1 MSTFREHKTIADR
14 AAADRGRHRQKIE
27 KAIKESIRDVVAEE
41 SIIGQSGKKKI
52 RIPVKGIKEHRFVF
66 GTNEKNKQVGSA
78 QGKDIKEG
86 QRIGHRRRP
95 QSQNGEGDKAG
106 NKPGEEMYE
115 IEMSLEELA
124 GYLFND
130 LELPELEKKNFKFT
144 TQEKMKRKG
153 KRPYG
158 IRPRLSKKE
167 TIKRKLKRKKAAIKA
182 GTYDPESD
190 ERFTFHESDLRYKHI
205 APVMKENTAA
215 VVFFVMDV
223 SGSMTKSKK
232 FLARSFF
239 FLLYQFLNHKYSSIE
254 VVFISHTTEANE
266 VNEEQ
271 FFTQVPNGG
280 TLVSQGLIKVEEIIE
295 TRYHPNNW
303 NIYTFYC
310 GDGDNWSTDNKDTL
324 ESFRRLK
331 EINQVMGYT
340 EIGKLHRYSEYS
352 LLSQGGSP
360 DKRLWDWTKLIEDKL
375 FKRVRLEESKDIWP
389 SFRKLFGGK
398 LNG

>member
-14 AAADRGRHRQKIE
+14 AASDRSRHRHKIE

-52 RIPVKGIKEHRFVF
+52 RIPVKGIKEHRFVY
-66 GTNEKNKQVGSA
+66 GANENNKKVGSA
-78 QGKDIKEG
+78 QGRDVKEG

-95 QSQNGEGDKAG
+95 RAGEGDEGKPG
-106 NKPGEEMYE
+106 DKPGEEQYE

-124 GYLFND
+124 EYLFSD

-167 TIKRKLKRKKAAIKA
+167 TVKQKIKRKKAAIKA
-182 GTYDPESD
+182 GSYDPSSG
-190 ERFTFHESDLRYKHI
+190 ERFTFHDSDLRYKHI
-205 APVMKENTAA
+205 APVVKENTAA

-223 SGSMTKSKK
+223 SGSMTTSKK

-239 FLLYQFLNHKYSSIE
+239 FLLYQFLNHKYSSID
-254 VVFISHTTEANE
+254 VVFVSHTADAHE

-280 TLVSQGLIKVEEIIE
+280 TLVSTGLKKVEEIIE
-295 TRYHPNNW
+295 KRYHPNNW

-310 GDGDNWSTDNKDTL
+310 GDGDNWSIDNKEAIAT
-324 ESFRRLK
+324 FRRLK
-331 EINQVMGYT
+331 EINQVMCYT
-340 EIGKLHRYSEYS
+340 EIGKLHKFSEYS
-352 LLSQGGSP
+352 LYSGTTP
-360 DKRLWDWTKLIEDKL
+360 EKRLWDWTKLVEDKN
-375 FKRVRLEESKDIWP
+375 FKRTRLENHKDIWP
-389 SFRKLFGGK
+389 AFRKLFGGRT
-398 LNG
+398 

>member
-14 AAADRGRHRQKIE
+14 AASDRSRHRKKIE
-27 KAIKESIRDVVAEE
+27 DAIKESIKDVVAEE
-41 SIIGQSGKKKI
+41 SIIGQNGKKKI
-52 RIPVKGIKEHRFVF
+52 RIPVRGIKEHRFVY

-78 QGKDIKEG
+78 PGKDVKQG
-86 QRIGHRRRP
+86 QQIGHRRRQP
-95 QSQNGEGDKAG
+95 QQGEGNKPG

-124 GYLFND
+124 EYLFND

-167 TIKRKLKRKKAAIKA
+167 TIKQKIRRKKAAIKA
-182 GTYDPESD
+182 GSYDPESG

-205 APVMKENTAA
+205 APVVKENTAA

-223 SGSMTKSKK
+223 SGSMTTSKK

-239 FLLYQFLNHKYSSIE
+239 FLLYQFLNHRYSSVD
-254 VVFISHTTEANE
+254 VVFVSHTAEAQE

-271 FFTQVPNGG
+271 FFTQAPNGG
-280 TLVSQGLIKVEEIIE
+280 TLVSTGLNKVEEIIE
-295 TRYHPNNW
+295 KRYHPNNW

-310 GDGDNWSTDNKDTL
+310 GDGDNWSTDNKEAL
-324 ESFRRLK
+324 SAFRRLK
-331 EINQVMGYT
+331 EINQTMCYT
-340 EIGKLHRYSEYS
+340 EIDNKNHQDQYALFGNTTT
-352 LLSQGGSP
+352 G
-360 DKRLWDWTKLIEDKL
+360 KRLWDWMKLIEDKS
-375 FKRVRLEESKDIWP
+375 FKRISLTDSKDIWP
-389 SFRKLFGGK
+389 AFKNLFGGK
-398 LNG
+398 SNA

>member
-14 AAADRGRHRQKIE
+14 AASDRSRHRQKIE

-52 RIPVKGIKEHRFVF
+52 RIPVKGIKEHRLVY
-66 GTNEKNKQVGSA
+66 GANQKNKQVGSA
-78 QGKDIKEG
+78 QGKEIKEG

-95 QSQNGEGDKAG
+95 RSQQGQGEKPG

-153 KRPYG
+153 KRSQG

-167 TIKRKLKRKKAAIKA
+167 TIKQKIRRKKAAIKA
-182 GTYDPESD
+182 GTFNPETD
-190 ERFTFHESDLRYKHI
+190 ERFSFHKNDLRYKHI
-205 APVMKENTAA
+205 APVIKENTAA

-239 FLLYQFLNHKYSSIE
+239 FLLYQFLNHKYSSID
-254 VVFISHTTEANE
+254 VVFVSHTADAHE

-280 TLVSQGLIKVEEIIE
+280 TLVSTGLKKVEDIIE
-295 TRYHPNNW
+295 KRYHPNNW

-310 GDGDNWSTDNKDTL
+310 GDGDNWAIDNKEAL
-324 ESFRRLK
+324 AAFRRLK
-331 EINQVMGYT
+331 EVNQAMCYT
-340 EIGKLHRYSEYS
+340 
-352 LLSQGGSP
+352 
-360 DKRLWDWTKLIEDKL
+360 
-375 FKRVRLEESKDIWP
+375 
-389 SFRKLFGGK
+389 
-398 LNG
+398 

>member
-1 MSTFREHKTIADR
+1 MSVFREHKTIADR
-14 AAADRGRHRQKIE
+14 AASDRSRHREKID
-27 KAIKESIRDVVAEE
+27 KAIKESIKDVVAEE

-52 RIPVKGIKEHRFVF
+52 RIPVKGIKEHRFVY
-66 GTNEKNKQVGSA
+66 GSNEKNKQVGSA
-78 QGKDIKEG
+78 QGKDVSKG
-86 QRIGHRRRP
+86 QRVGHRRRRSKE
-95 QSQNGEGDKAG
+95 QSGEGNKPG

-124 GYLFND
+124 GYLFSD

-144 TQEKMKRKG
+144 TQEKFRRKG

-167 TIKRKLKRKKAAIKA
+167 TIKQKLRRKKAAIKSGA
-182 GTYDPESD
+182 YDPDSG

-205 APVMKENTAA
+205 APVEKENTAA

-239 FLLYQFLNHKYSSIE
+239 FLLYQFLNHKYSSID
-254 VVFISHTTEANE
+254 VVFVSHTADAHE

-280 TLVSQGLIKVEEIIE
+280 TLVSTGLTKVEEIIDK
-295 TRYHPNNW
+295 RYHPNNW

-310 GDGDNWSTDNKDTL
+310 GDGDNWSIDNKETL
-324 ESFRRLK
+324 AAFRRLK
-331 EINQVMGYT
+331 EINQIIAYT
-340 EIGKLHRYSEYS
+340 EIGKLVDYSQHS
-352 LLSQGGSP
+352 LYTNP
-360 DKRLWDWTKLIEDKL
+360 EKRLWDWTKLVEDKN
-375 FKRVRLEESKDIWP
+375 FKRIRLEESNDIWP
-389 SFRKLFGGK
+389 SFKRLFGGK
-398 LNG
+398 S

>member
-1 MSTFREHKTIADR
+1 MSTFKEHKTIADR
-14 AAADRGRHRQKIE
+14 AAGDRSRHRQKIE
-27 KAIKESIRDVVAEE
+27 KAIKESIKDVIAEE
-41 SIIGQSGKKKI
+41 SIIGQSGSKKI
-52 RIPVKGIKEHRFVF
+52 RIPVRGIKEHRFVY
-66 GTNEKNKQVGSA
+66 GANEKNKHVGSA
-78 QGKDIKEG
+78 QGKEIKQG
-86 QRIGHRRRP
+86 QRIGHKRRQKP
-95 QSQNGEGDKAG
+95 SEGQGDQPG

-144 TQEKMKRKG
+144 SQKKMKRKG

-167 TIKRKLKRKKAAIKA
+167 TIKQKIRRKKAAIKA
-182 GTYDPESD
+182 GTYDPESE
-190 ERFTFHESDLRYKHI
+190 ERFTFHQSDLRYKHI
-205 APVMKENTAA
+205 APVTKENTAA

-239 FLLYQFLNHKYSSIE
+239 FLLYQFLNHKYSNID
-254 VVFISHTTEANE
+254 VVFVSHTADARE

-280 TLVSQGLIKVEEIIE
+280 TLVSTGLKKVEEVIE
-295 TRYHPNNW
+295 KRYHPNNW

-310 GDGDNWSTDNKDTL
+310 GDGDNWAIDNKEAL
-324 ESFRRLK
+324 ETFRRLK
-331 EINQVMGYT
+331 EINQIMCYA
-340 EIGKLHRYSEYS
+340 EIGRLHDYREYS
-352 LLSQGGSP
+352 LFSGSAP
-360 DKRLWDWTKLIEDKL
+360 AKRLWDWMQMAEGKN
-375 FKRVRLEESKDIWP
+375 FKRIRLEEAKDIWAA
-389 SFRKLFGGK
+389 FKKLFGGK
-398 LNG
+398 T

>member
-1 MSTFREHKTIADR
+1 VSIFREHKTIADR
-14 AAADRGRHRQKIE
+14 AASDRSRHRHKIE
-27 KAIKESIRDVVAEE
+27 KAIKESIKDVVAEE

-52 RIPVKGIKEHRFVF
+52 RIPVKGIKEHRFVY
-66 GTNEKNKQVGSA
+66 GNNEENKRVGSA
-78 QGKDIKEG
+78 QGKEVSPG
-86 QRIGHRRRP
+86 QRIGHRRKVK
-95 QSQNGEGDKAG
+95 SEGEGDGKAG

-124 GYLFND
+124 GYLFSD
-130 LELPELEKKNFKFT
+130 LELPELEKKSFKFT

-167 TIKRKLKRKKAAIKA
+167 TIKQKIKRKKAAIKA
-182 GTYDPESD
+182 GSFDPESG

-205 APVMKENTAA
+205 APVKKENTAA

-239 FLLYQFLNHKYSSIE
+239 FLLYQFLNHKYSSID
-254 VVFISHTTEANE
+254 VVFISHTADAKE
-266 VNEEQ
+266 VNEDQ

-280 TLVSQGLIKVEEIIE
+280 TLVSTGLKKVEEIIE
-295 TRYHPNNW
+295 KRYHPNNW

-310 GDGDNWSTDNKDTL
+310 GDGDNWSIDNEEAIEAFK
-324 ESFRRLK
+324 RLK
-331 EINQVMGYT
+331 EINQAMCYT
-340 EIGKLHRYSEYS
+340 EIGTESQYSD
-352 LLSQGGSP
+352 LQIFAGKA
-360 DKRLWDWTKLIEDKL
+360 DKRLWDLVKLAEGDN
-375 FKRVRLEESKDIWP
+375 FKRIKLAESKDVWP
-389 SFRKLFGGK
+389 AFKKLFGGR
-398 LNG
+398 

>member
-1 MSTFREHKTIADR
+1 MSIFREHKTIADR
-14 AAADRGRHRQKIE
+14 AASDRSRHRQKIE
-27 KAIKESIRDVVAEE
+27 EAIKDSIKDVVAEE
-41 SIIGQSGKKKI
+41 SIIGQNGNKKI
-52 RIPVKGIKEHRFVF
+52 RIPVKGIKEHRFLYGV
-66 GTNEKNKQVGSA
+66 NEKNKQVGSA
-78 QGKDIKEG
+78 QGKDVKKG

-95 QSQNGEGDKAG
+95 QKQQGDGDKPG

-124 GYLFND
+124 GYLFSD
-130 LELPELEKKNFKFT
+130 LNLPELEKKNFKFT

-167 TIKRKLKRKKAAIKA
+167 TIKQKIRRKKAAIKA
-182 GTYDPESD
+182 GSYDPESG

-205 APVMKENTAA
+205 APVTKENTAA

-239 FLLYQFLNHKYSSIE
+239 FLLYQFLNHKYSSID
-254 VVFISHTTEANE
+254 VVFISHTAEAHE

-280 TLVSQGLIKVEEIIE
+280 TLVSTGLEKAEEIIDK
-295 TRYHPNNW
+295 RYHPNNW

-310 GDGDNWSTDNKDTL
+310 GDGDNWSIDNKTAL
-324 ESFRRLK
+324 EAFRRLK
-331 EINQVMGYT
+331 EINQIMCYT
-340 EIGKLHRYSEYS
+340 EIGKLHRYDEYS
-352 LLSQGGSP
+352 LFSGTPAG
-360 DKRLWDWTKLIEDKL
+360 KRLWDWTKLIEDKN
-375 FKRVRLEESKDIWP
+375 FKRIRLEKNDDIWKA
-389 SFRKLFGGK
+389 FKKLFGGRT
-398 LNG
+398 

>member
-1 MSTFREHKTIADR
+1 MSIFREHKTIADR
-14 AAADRGRHRQKIE
+14 AASDRTRHRQKIE

-52 RIPVKGIKEHRFVF
+52 RIPVKGIKEHRFVY
-66 GTNEKNKQVGSA
+66 GANEKNKQAGSA
-78 QGKDIKEG
+78 QGKNVGKG
-86 QRIGHRRRP
+86 QRIGHRRRKTP
-95 QSQNGEGDKAG
+95 QEGRGDKPG
-106 NKPGEEMYE
+106 NQPGEEMYE

-167 TIKRKLKRKKAAIKA
+167 TIKQKIRRKKAAIKA
-182 GTYDPESD
+182 GTFDTNGD
-190 ERFTFHESDLRYKHI
+190 DRFTFHESDLRYKHI
-205 APVMKENTAA
+205 APVVKENTAA

-232 FLARSFF
+232 YLARSFF
-239 FLLYQFLNHKYSSIE
+239 FLLYQFLNHKYSSVDVIF
-254 VVFISHTTEANE
+254 VSHTAEAHE

-280 TLVSQGLIKVEEIIE
+280 TLVSTGLKKAEEIIE
-295 TRYHPNNW
+295 KRYHPNNW

-310 GDGDNWSTDNKDTL
+310 GDGDNWSIDNKEAL
-324 ESFRRLK
+324 ASFRNLK
-331 EINQVMGYT
+331 EINQIMCYT
-340 EIGKLHRYSEYS
+340 EIGKLNNYNEYS
-352 LLSQGGSP
+352 LFSGGQP
-360 DKRLWDWTKLIEDKL
+360 EKRLWDWTKLIEDKN

-389 SFRKLFGGK
+389 AFKKLFGGK
-398 LNG
+398 H

>member
-1 MSTFREHKTIADR
+1 MSIFRERKTIADR
-14 AAADRGRHRQKIE
+14 AASDRGRHRQKIE

-52 RIPVKGIKEHRFVF
+52 RIPVKGIKEHRLVY
-66 GTNEKNKQVGSA
+66 GANEKNKRVGSA
-78 QGKDIKEG
+78 QGKEVSKG
-86 QRIGHRRRP
+86 QRIGHKKR
-95 QSQNGEGDKAG
+95 QAQQEQNKAGDKA
-106 NKPGEEMYE
+106 GEEMYE

-153 KRPYG
+153 KRTYG
-158 IRPRLSKKE
+158 TRPRLSKKE
-167 TIKRKLKRKKAAIKA
+167 TIKQKIRRKKAAIKSGA
-182 GTYDPESD
+182 YDPESE

-205 APVMKENTAA
+205 APVIKENTAA

-223 SGSMTKSKK
+223 SGSMDKFKK

-239 FLLYQFLNHKYSSIE
+239 FLLYQFLNHKYSSID
-254 VVFISHTTEANE
+254 VVFVSHTADAHE

-280 TLVSQGLIKVEEIIE
+280 TLVSTGLKKVEEIVE
-295 TRYHPNNW
+295 KRYHPNNW

-310 GDGDNWSTDNKDTL
+310 GDGDNWSIDNKEAL
-324 ESFRRLK
+324 AAFRRLK
-331 EINQVMGYT
+331 EINQVMCYT
-340 EIGKLHRYSEYS
+340 EIGKLHDYREYS
-352 LLSQGGSP
+352 LFGGGTA
-360 DKRLWDWTKLIEDKL
+360 DKKLWDWTKLAEDKN
-375 FKRVRLEESKDIWP
+375 FKRIRLEENKDIWP
-389 SFRKLFGGK
+389 AFRKLFGGRS
-398 LNG
+398 

>member
-1 MSTFREHKTIADR
+1 MSIFREHKTIADR
-14 AAADRGRHRQKIE
+14 AASDRSRHRQKIE
-27 KAIKESIRDVVAEE
+27 DAIKDSIKDVVAEE
-41 SIIGQSGKKKI
+41 SIIGQNGNKKI
-52 RIPVKGIKEHRFVF
+52 RIPVKGIKEHRFLY
-66 GTNEKNKQVGSA
+66 GSNEKNKQVGSA
-78 QGKDIKEG
+78 QGKDVKKG

-95 QSQNGEGDKAG
+95 QKQEGGDKPG

-124 GYLFND
+124 GYLFSD
-130 LELPELEKKNFKFT
+130 LNLPELEKKNFKFT

-167 TIKRKLKRKKAAIKA
+167 TIKQKIRRKKAAIKT
-182 GTYDPESD
+182 GSYDPESG

-205 APVMKENTAA
+205 APVTKENTAA

-239 FLLYQFLNHKYSSIE
+239 FLLYQFLNHKYSSID
-254 VVFISHTTEANE
+254 VVFISHTAEANE

-280 TLVSQGLIKVEEIIE
+280 TLVSTALEKTEEIIE
-295 TRYHPNNW
+295 KRYHPNNW

-310 GDGDNWSTDNKDTL
+310 GDGDNWSIDNKTSL
-324 ESFRRLK
+324 EAFRRLK
-331 EINQVMGYT
+331 EINQVMCYT
-340 EIGKLHRYSEYS
+340 EIGKLHKYDQYS
-352 LLSQGGSP
+352 LFSNTP
-360 DKRLWDWTKLIEDKL
+360 PTKRLWDWIKLIEDKN
-375 FKRVRLEESKDIWP
+375 FKRVRLQKSEDIWKA
-389 SFRKLFGGK
+389 FKKLFGGRT
-398 LNG
+398 

>member
-14 AAADRGRHRQKIE
+14 AASDRSRHREKIE

-52 RIPVKGIKEHRFVF
+52 RIPVKGIKEHRLVY
-66 GTNEKNKQVGSA
+66 GSNEKNKQVGSA
-78 QGKDIKEG
+78 QGKDISKG
-86 QRIGHRRRP
+86 QRIGHRRRRKP
-95 QSQNGEGDKAG
+95 EEGKGDKPG
-106 NKPGEEMYE
+106 DKPGEEMYE

-144 TQEKMKRKG
+144 TQEKIKRKG

-167 TIKRKLKRKKAAIKA
+167 TIKQKIKRKKAAIKA
-182 GTYDPESD
+182 GTYKPEVD
-190 ERFTFHESDLRYKHI
+190 DRFAFHESDLRYKHI
-205 APVMKENTAA
+205 APVVKENTAA
-215 VVFFVMDV
+215 VIFFVMDV

-239 FLLYQFLNHKYSSIE
+239 FLLYQFLNHKYSSVD
-254 VVFISHTTEANE
+254 VVFVSHTADAHE

-280 TLVSQGLIKVEEIIE
+280 TLVSTGLTKVEEIIE
-295 TRYHPNNW
+295 KRYHPANW

-310 GDGDNWSTDNKDTL
+310 GDGDNWSIDNKEAL
-324 ESFRRLK
+324 AAFRRLK
-331 EINQVMGYT
+331 DINQMIAYT
-340 EIGKLHRYSEYS
+340 EIGKLYDHSEYS
-352 LLSQGGSP
+352 LFSGGTTE
-360 DKRLWDWTKLIEDKL
+360 KRLWDWTKLIDTKN
-375 FKRVRLEESKDIWP
+375 FKRLRLQEHKDIWP
-389 SFRKLFGGK
+389 SFKKLFGGRS
-398 LNG
+398 

>member
-1 MSTFREHKTIADR
+1 MSIFREHKTIADR
-14 AAADRGRHRQKIE
+14 AASDRSRHRQKIE
-27 KAIKESIRDVVAEE
+27 KAIKESIKDVVAEE
-41 SIIGQSGKKKI
+41 SIIGQSGNKKI
-52 RIPVKGIKEHRFVF
+52 RIPVKGIREHRFDF
-66 GTNEKNKQVGSA
+66 GENEKNKKVGSA
-78 QGKDIKEG
+78 QGKEIKKG
-86 QRIGHRRRP
+86 QRIGHRRRQP
-95 QSQNGEGDKAG
+95 AQSENKPGD
-106 NKPGEEMYE
+106 KPGEEMYE

-167 TIKRKLKRKKAAIKA
+167 TIKQKIRRKKAAIKA
-182 GTYDPESD
+182 GSYDPESG

-205 APVMKENTAA
+205 APVKKENTAA

-223 SGSMTKSKK
+223 SGSMTKSRK

-239 FLLYQFLNHKYSSIE
+239 FLLYQFLNHKYSSVD
-254 VVFISHTTEANE
+254 VVFVSHTADAHE

-280 TLVSQGLIKVEEIIE
+280 TLVSTGLKKVEEIIDK
-295 TRYHPNNW
+295 RYHPTNW

-310 GDGDNWSTDNKDTL
+310 GDGDNWAIDNKEAL
-324 ESFRRLK
+324 GAFRRLK
-331 EINQVMGYT
+331 EINQIMCYT
-340 EIGKLHRYSEYS
+340 EIGTNSSSTGYRLFD
-352 LLSQGGSP
+352 GGTQE
-360 DKRLWDWTKLIEDKL
+360 KRLWDWTKLIEGKN
-375 FKRVRLEESKDIWP
+375 FKRIKINISDDIWP
-389 SFRKLFGGK
+389 SFKKLFGGRQ
-398 LNG
+398 

>member
-1 MSTFREHKTIADR
+1 MSIFREHKTIADR
-14 AAADRGRHRQKIE
+14 AASDRSRHRQKIE

-52 RIPVKGIKEHRFVF
+52 RIPVKGIKEHRLVY
-66 GTNEKNKQVGSA
+66 GSNENNKQVGTA
-78 QGKDIKEG
+78 QGKDISKG
-86 QRIGHRRRP
+86 QRIGHRRRAR
-95 QSQNGEGDKAG
+95 SQQGKGNKPG

-124 GYLFND
+124 GYLFSD

-144 TQEKMKRKG
+144 TQEKFKRKG

-167 TIKRKLKRKKAAIKA
+167 TIKQKIRRKKAAIKA
-182 GTYDPESD
+182 GTYDPEKD
-190 ERFTFHESDLRYKHI
+190 DRFSFHESDLRYKHI
-205 APVMKENTAA
+205 APVQKENTAA

-239 FLLYQFLNHKYSSIE
+239 FLLYQFLNHKYSSVD
-254 VVFISHTTEANE
+254 VVFISHTADARE

-280 TLVSQGLIKVEEIIE
+280 TLVSTGLKKAEEIIE
-295 TRYHPNNW
+295 KRYHPINW

-310 GDGDNWSTDNKDTL
+310 GDGDNWSIDNKEAL
-324 ESFRRLK
+324 ASFKRLK
-331 EINQVMGYT
+331 EINQLMCYT
-340 EIGKLHRYSEYS
+340 EIGKLVNYNEYS
-352 LLSQGGSP
+352 LFIGGTP
-360 DKRLWDWTKLIEDKL
+360 DKKLWDWTKLVEDKM
-375 FKRVRLEESKDIWP
+375 FKRVRLEEHSDIWP
-389 SFRKLFGGK
+389 SFKRLFGGK
-398 LNG
+398 S

>member
-1 MSTFREHKTIADR
+1 MSIFREHKTIADR
-14 AAADRGRHRQKIE
+14 AASDRSRHRQKID

-52 RIPVKGIKEHRFVF
+52 RIPVKGIKEHRFVY
-66 GTNEKNKQVGSA
+66 GSNEKNKQVGSA
-78 QGKDIKEG
+78 QGKEVKEG
-86 QRIGHRRRP
+86 QRIGHRRKTKP
-95 QSQNGEGDKAG
+95 QQGQGDKPG

-124 GYLFND
+124 GYLFSD

-167 TIKRKLKRKKAAIKA
+167 TIKQKIRRKKAAIKA
-182 GTYDPESD
+182 GSYDPESE

-239 FLLYQFLNHKYSSIE
+239 FLLYQFLNHKYSSID
-254 VVFISHTTEANE
+254 VVFVSHTADAQE

-280 TLVSQGLIKVEEIIE
+280 TLVSTGLKKVEDIIE
-295 TRYHPNNW
+295 KRYHPNNW

-310 GDGDNWSTDNKDTL
+310 GDGDNWSIDNKEAL
-324 ESFRRLK
+324 AAFRRLK
-331 EINQVMGYT
+331 ESNQVMCYT
-340 EIGKLHRYSEYS
+340 EIGKLHNYRDYQLFE
-352 LLSQGGSP
+352 SP
-360 DKRLWDWTKLIEDKL
+360 EKRLWDWTKLTEDKN
-375 FKRVRLEESKDIWP
+375 FKRIRLIENKDIWP
-389 SFRKLFGGK
+389 AFKKLFGGRT
-398 LNG
+398 

>member
-14 AAADRGRHRQKIE
+14 AASDRSRHRQKIE

-52 RIPVKGIKEHRFVF
+52 RIPVKGIKEHRLVY
-66 GTNEKNKQVGSA
+66 GSNEKNKQVGSA
-78 QGKDIKEG
+78 QGKDIKKG
-86 QRIGHRRRP
+86 QQIGHRKRPRP
-95 QSQNGEGDKAG
+95 QQGGEEKPG

-167 TIKRKLKRKKAAIKA
+167 TIKQKIRRKKSAIKA
-182 GTYDPESD
+182 GTYNPEED
-190 ERFTFHESDLRYKHI
+190 EKFSFHQSDLRYKHI
-205 APVMKENTAA
+205 APTVKENTAA
-215 VVFFVMDV
+215 VIFFVMDV

-239 FLLYQFLNHKYSSIE
+239 FLLYQFLNHKYSSVD
-254 VVFISHTTEANE
+254 VVFVSHTADAHE

-280 TLVSQGLIKVEEIIE
+280 TLVSTGLNKVEEIIE
-295 TRYHPNNW
+295 KRYHPNNW

-310 GDGDNWSTDNKDTL
+310 GDGDNWSIDNKEAL
-324 ESFRRLK
+324 SSFRRLK
-331 EINQVMGYT
+331 EVNQMICYT
-340 EIGKLHRYSEYS
+340 EIGRLNNYSEYS
-352 LLSQGGSP
+352 LFAGGTTE
-360 DKRLWDWTKLIEDKL
+360 KRLWDWTKLIENKN
-375 FKRVRLEESKDIWP
+375 FKRIRLEEHKDVWA
-389 SFRKLFGGK
+389 SFKKLFGGK
-398 LNG
+398 S